1 MLIKEIKYSY
11 NDVCIKP
18 SIISSIKHRS
28 ECNSRLENGK
38 LPIFASPMS
47 TVINEKNFDIFD
59 QNGIIPI
66 LPRNISFEKRLEF
79 ALNNK
84 WAAFSLQE
92 FEENFTTEST
102 YNRNMDMTCGIK
114 TLIDIA
120 NGHMEV
126 VFDLVK
132 SAKALYGNNITI
144 MVGNIANPE
153 TYRLA
158 VESGVDF
165 IRAGIGGGSGCITSS
180 NTAIHY
186 PYISLIDEIETIR
199 QEIVNTTT
207 YTRENLPKVII
218 DGGIRNY
225 SDVVKAL
232 AVGADYVMIGGLFS
246 KLIESASAIYMKDE
260 NDVAIP
266 INENAV
272 ITEQDGIFTIVD
284 GEHIFAVDELWK
296 TFYGMA
302 SKYGQIAINGSKTKT
317 SEGIRKEVRVS
328 TNITKWVENMDAY
341 LKSAMSYCDI
351 RKVEHMRKADVVLMS
366 NNTYNSINK

>member
-11 NDVCIKP
+11 NDVCVKP
-18 SIISSIKHRS
+18 SIISTIKHRS